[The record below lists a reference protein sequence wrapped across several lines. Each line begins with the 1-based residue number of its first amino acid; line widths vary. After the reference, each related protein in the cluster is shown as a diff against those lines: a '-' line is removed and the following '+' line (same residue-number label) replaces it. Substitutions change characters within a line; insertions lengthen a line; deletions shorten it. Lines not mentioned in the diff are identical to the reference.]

1 MTKIFISGAGAF
13 GVALALS
20 LEKTQKNITLIT
32 RDPKTLSRTR
42 KTTKLPGVI
51 IPQSINI
58 SLFPS
63 SINKHLATT
72 SIILFLSAG
81 FVFDQIDFGTTP
93 NIAPPSSLKPPV
105 FNAYNFMLFVIKKC
119 S

>member
-58 SLFPS
+58 IGESS
-63 SINKHLATT
+63 SITEDDILLLAIPLQKLSLYLKHLKE
-72 SIILFLSAG
+72 I
-81 FVFDQIDFGTTP
+81 
-93 NIAPPSSLKPPV
+93 PV
-105 FNAYNFMLFVIKKC
+105 
-119 S
+119 